1 MYKAKKF
8 TEQEQ
13 LKIIKFIY
21 FLCSIRILFIIFN
34 ALVGFGSAVVQ
45 PWSRYASGHAIGEI
59 FGSIVVFALSYGYLM
74 LNYYFIKAAYKN
86 KSKDI
91 KFIAMFSCLPGLV
104 LLLPYPY
111 GAIGLPFLLIAPII
125 NACVTYEGKKKQK

>member
-59 FGSIVVFALSYGYLM
+59 FG
-74 LNYYFIKAAYKN
+74 
-86 KSKDI
+86 
-91 KFIAMFSCLPGLV
+91 
-104 LLLPYPY
+104 
-111 GAIGLPFLLIAPII
+111 
-125 NACVTYEGKKKQK
+125 